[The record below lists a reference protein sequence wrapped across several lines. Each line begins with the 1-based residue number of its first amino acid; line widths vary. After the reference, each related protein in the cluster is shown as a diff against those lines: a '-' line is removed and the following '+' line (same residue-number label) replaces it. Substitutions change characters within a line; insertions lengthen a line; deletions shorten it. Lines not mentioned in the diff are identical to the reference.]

1 MCLIISAPKGSMIP
15 KEVLADATRKN
26 GDGWGV
32 MYHDGRKIVSEKSHL
47 PDVDAIYDLTKNNP
61 HETIVHLRMTTH
73 GGNTMDNTHPFEIVP
88 NRLLMMHNGVV
99 DVDVPWGSKK
109 SDTRVMVE
117 DYIKPLVGKDPSNIS
132 NRGLRNFIQ
141 SLIGNSS
148 NRLVFLDDAGKLTY
162 FNKNLGIEWKG
173 MWCSNTYA
181 WTLHTEHKK
190 TADKWGRGA
199 HLSKSLDDHYVNYL
213 DDWRYDRYWGK
224 DTTTKHIGKATTAS
238 KGIYDDEFKWADKN
252 VQAADDESKQE
263 DDDVETEFGFIV
275 PAWAAYYLQ
284 MTVQE
289 LEQEDPYDLACVIEN
304 LRDTYIGAPL

>member
-15 KEVLADATRKN
+15 REVLADATHKN
-26 GDGWGV
+26 ADGWGV

-61 HETIVHLRMTTH
+61 HETVVHLRMTTH
-73 GGNTMDNTHPFEIVP
+73 GGNTMDNTHPFEVVP

-141 SLIGNSS
+141 SLIGNNS

-162 FNKNLGIEWKG
+162 FNKDLGIEWKG

-190 TADKWGRGA
+190 TASKWGRSTGA
-199 HLSKSLDDHYVNYL
+199 DHYTNYL

-224 DTTTKHIGKATTAS
+224 DTTTKHIGKSTPTPAPAPVDS
-238 KGIYDDEFKWADKN
+238 DDIKWASGND
-252 VQAADDESKQE
+252 QAA

-289 LEQEDPYDLACVIEN
+289 LEEQDPYELACVIEN